1 MMLETYFNEII
12 ATIAIL
18 IITIIYIIIKKSQ
31 QKKNFQAK
39 ELLENEDLINDEF
52 DIKEEKEEEIIELV
66 EEDDKSEETVLDGD
80 EEGSFGHA
88 PKEEIVHEKTVH
100 KEKTIKR
107 VKRLVPNIGKITKEN
122 FKLFAGQRILVA
134 EDNIINQKV
143 ITGLFADSGI
153 EITIADDGQF
163 ALDILE
169 QDSNYD
175 FILMDVHM
183 PRVSGFEASK
193 KIRKISRYN
202 HIIII
207 SLSGDVATD
216 DIRKMTEAGMEEHL
230 EKPLR
235 IDALYKIL
243 YAYSQ
248 DTSTEKKTQELEI
261 QSGLHICGDDKEFYF
276 EILNEFVNTY
286 TKSPDEIQTLLNN
299 KKMIEADKY
308 LLDLSG
314 ISANIGANNISQIV
328 LDLKMAITTPK
339 DGRYVELFKNY
350 AHSLHTL
357 LEEIKTYKS

>member
-31 QKKNFQAK
+31 QKKNFQEK
-39 ELLENEDLINDEF
+39 ELLETEDLINDEF
-52 DIKEEKEEEIIELV
+52 DTEKEKEEEEIIEHI
-66 EEDDKSEETVLDGD
+66 EDDKSEETVLDGE
-80 EEGSFGHA
+80 EEGSFGYA
-88 PKEEIVHEKTVH
+88 PKEETVHEEILH

-122 FKLFAGQRILVA
+122 FKIFAGKRILVA

-153 EITIADDGQF
+153 EITMADDGQF
-163 ALDILE
+163 ALDILKE
-169 QDSNYD
+169 NSNYD

-193 KIRKISRYN
+193 RIRKNPNYN

-216 DIRKMTEAGMEEHL
+216 DLRKMTEAGMEEHL

-235 IDALYKIL
+235 IEALYNLL
-243 YAYSQ
+243 YAYSK
-248 DTSTEKKTQELEI
+248 DTSKENKNKELHV
-261 QSGLHICGDDKEFYF
+261 QSGLNICGDDKDFYF

-286 TKSPDEIQTLLNN
+286 ADSPTKMQALLNN
-299 KKMIEADKY
+299 KKMSEADKY

-314 ISANIGANNISQIV
+314 ITANIGANNISQIV

-350 AHSLHTL
+350 VHSLHAL